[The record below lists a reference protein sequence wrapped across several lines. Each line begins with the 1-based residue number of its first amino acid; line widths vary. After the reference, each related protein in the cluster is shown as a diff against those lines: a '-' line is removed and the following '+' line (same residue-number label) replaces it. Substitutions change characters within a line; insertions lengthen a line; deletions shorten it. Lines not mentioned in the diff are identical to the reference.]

1 MEPKSIYGYVN
12 GDRSIK
18 SGSGDFTVGEMV
30 ETGVYSIIL
39 DTPFED
45 IPAVTGTVLRDDLD
59 YLSCLQVKQV
69 GTGQFTLVMME
80 TENHERKDE
89 SFFFTAIGPS
99 DDS

>member
-1 MEPKSIYGYVN
+1 MDPKTIYGYVSA
-12 GDRSIK
+12 DRSII
-18 SGSGDFTVGEMV
+18 SGSGDFSVGDMV
-30 ETGVYSIIL
+30 EKGVYGITF
-39 DTPFED
+39 DTSFAD

-80 TENHERKDE
+80 TQNHERKDE

-99 DDS
+99 

>member
-1 MEPKSIYGYVN
+1 MDPKTIYGYVN
-12 GDRSIK
+12 ADRSII
-18 SGSGDFTVGEMV
+18 SGSGDFTVGDMV
-30 ETGVYSIIL
+30 ETGVYSITFNITF
-39 DTPFED
+39 DD

-80 TENHERKDE
+80 TQNHERKDE

-99 DDS
+99 